1 MARVSN
7 DTLAAWPEIRA
18 ERPTWSDLIARLR
31 TTAEALRDALDDFVR
46 VPYGASHE
54 DVAYIRDFEKR
65 ARAILARLDQ
75 EGPA

>member
-31 TTAEALRDALDDFVR
+31 TTAGALQASLDD
-46 VPYGASHE
+46 
-54 DVAYIRDFEKR
+54 
-65 ARAILARLDQ
+65 ARAILARLEQ
-75 EGPA
+75 EGLT